1 MPVILSGAGAI
12 VGCYVLIVTTI
23 FLSQRRILFQPD
35 ASVPDLARAGV
46 PEAREMTVTTTDGL
60 PLLAW
65 YMQPMRDDAPVVLYL
80 HGNAG
85 HIGHRAYRL
94 GPYHQLGWGVLLLE
108 YRGYGGNSG
117 RPSEAGLITDARGGL
132 AALRAMGL
140 APDRIVLWGESLG
153 SGLAVRLAVEQ
164 AVGAVVL
171 EAPYTSITDIARAR
185 FPFVPVS
192 WLALDRFGAARRT
205 RANRS
210 GRDGTRDLCRGAC
223 TEATLDRASGRPHGS
238 RRSGGDRRGREVYR
252 AGHFIRIRR
261 AYRGGRGIG
270 IASTVGPKY
279 DCGSDGRERCS
290 FSRAAT
296 QLLIAA

>member
-192 WLALDRFGAARRT
+192 WLALDRFDSLRVIGGVRAPVLVLHGA
-205 RANRS
+205 
-210 GRDGTRDLCRGAC
+210 
-223 TEATLDRASGRPHGS
+223 LDRIVPVEMGRAIYAAAPAPKQLWIAPQ
-238 RRSGGDRRGREVYR
+238 
-252 AGHFIRIRR
+252 AGHMDLVEAGAIDVAGKFI
-261 AYRGGRGIG
+261 
-270 IASTVGPKY
+270 
-279 DCGSDGRERCS
+279 ERVTS
-290 FSRAAT
+290 SG
-296 QLLIAA
+296 